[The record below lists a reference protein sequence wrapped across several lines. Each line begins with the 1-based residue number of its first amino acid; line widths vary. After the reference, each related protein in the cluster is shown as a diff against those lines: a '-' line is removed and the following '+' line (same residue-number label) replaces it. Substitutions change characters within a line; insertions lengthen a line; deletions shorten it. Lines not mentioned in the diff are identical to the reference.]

1 MKSLTRK
8 FAIAAAVFATA
19 GVLGANAAGAEQD
32 AQQQAATA
40 ALANAPK
47 ASHTGR
53 TPKQLA
59 NLEFFEQQES
69 ILDAPSYDPA
79 EHPDAKPAP
88 HSAHRPPS
96 VWDNPLN
103 TLELN

>member
-8 FAIAAAVFATA
+8 IAMAAAVIAAA
-19 GVLGANAAGAEQD
+19 GVLGANAAEE
-32 AQQQAATA
+32 QQQSATTA
-40 ALANAPK
+40 SQ
-47 ASHTGR
+47 ASHLGR
-53 TPKQLA
+53 TPKQVA
-59 NLEFFEQQES
+59 NLEFFEQQEA

-79 EHPDAKPAP
+79 EHPNAKPAP

-103 TLELN
+103 TLELS